1 MSTVME
7 MVDIFSKDLKE
18 HKENLIKLKGV
29 KEQIEKQISE
39 EESDLEKF
47 QEEQKVNQLAALF
60 MFSEIFDRRQAQL
73 DAIESIATSALRQIY
88 GNEYSLKFETFDEQR
103 KDGANS
109 FKIEI
114 KIVSPHEGQDMETG
128 LLGERGGGLIE
139 VVSFAL
145 RIAALKWMGYNGP
158 ILLDEA
164 WKSMSTD
171 YKIGE
176 VASFLEE
183 VTNST
188 DRQVILVTHMYDKFG
203 PVSKNVVQIT
213 KNNGIASAKS
223 FVYNKEES
231 SEEW

>member
-7 MVDIFSKDLKE
+7 MVDIFSEEIKE
-18 HKENLIKLKGV
+18 HKEGLIKLKGV
-29 KEQIEKQISE
+29 KEQIEKQIKDE
-39 EESDLEKF
+39 EADLEKY
-47 QEEQKVNQLAALF
+47 QDEQKSNQLAALF

-73 DAIESIATSALRQIY
+73 DAIENIATSALRQIY
-88 GNEYSLKFETFDEQR
+88 GDEYSLKFETFDEQR

-114 KIVSPHEGQDMETG
+114 KIISPHEGRDMETG

-203 PVSKNVVQIT
+203 PVSKNVVQII
-213 KNNGIASAKS
+213 KNNGIALAKS

>member
-29 KEQIEKQISE
+29 KEQIEKQIKDE
-39 EESDLEKF
+39 DSDLEKY

-88 GNEYSLKFETFDEQR
+88 GDEYSLKFETFDEQR

-171 YKIGE
+171 YRLVKLQ
-176 VASFLEE
+176 VFLKKLQIPL
-183 VTNST
+183 T
-188 DRQVILVTHMYDKFG
+188 DKLF
-203 PVSKNVVQIT
+203 
-213 KNNGIASAKS
+213 
-223 FVYNKEES
+223 
-231 SEEW
+231 

>member
-1 MSTVME
+1 MPNVME
-7 MVDIFSKDLKE
+7 QFEAFSEEIKD
-18 HKENLIKLKGV
+18 HKESLIKLKGI
-29 KEQIEKQISE
+29 KERLEKQIE
-39 EESDLEKF
+39 DEKSDLETYK
-47 QEEQKVNQLAALF
+47 EEQKLNHLAALF
-60 MFSEIFDRRQAQL
+60 MFSEVFDRRQAHL
-73 DAIESIATSALRQIY
+73 AAIENIATSALRQIY
-88 GNEYSLKFETFDEQR
+88 GDEYSLKFETFEENR
-103 KDGANS
+103 KDGANT

-114 KIVSPHEGQDMETG
+114 KIISPHEGQDMETG

-145 RIAALKWMGYNGP
+145 RIAALKWLGYNGP

-171 YKIGE
+171 HKITE
-176 VASFLEE
+176 VASFLED

-213 KNNGIASAKS
+213 KNNGVANAKNI
-223 FVYNKEES
+223 VYNKES